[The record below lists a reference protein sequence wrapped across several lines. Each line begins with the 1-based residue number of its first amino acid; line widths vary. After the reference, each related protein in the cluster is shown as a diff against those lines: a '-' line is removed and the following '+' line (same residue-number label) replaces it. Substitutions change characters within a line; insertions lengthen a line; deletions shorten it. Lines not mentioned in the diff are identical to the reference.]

1 MRSFKLPSGL
11 CLAILGLAVASP
23 VCLAQAGAAP
33 ATAPAVTAP
42 VAGPAAPVTTLYARL
57 TEMERSHGSFA
68 QRVQLLTPTVDRVF
82 NLQTVLQ
89 NSLGLRYRTLPDAQK
104 QQLLEQ
110 FRQFTVAR
118 YVSNFA
124 AGGSEQFKVE
134 PAATPSPV
142 PGDQIVHTQI
152 VSGSTSTPISYVMRQ
167 NAGGSAGGDWQVVD
181 VLLNG
186 NISQV
191 AVQRADFGSSL
202 TSGDATP
209 LIESLRKKTQAFSDS

>member
-1 MRSFKLPSGL
+1 MRTTNLLTGL
-11 CLAILGLAVASP
+11 CLAMLGTVSLSSFGH
-23 VCLAQAGAAP
+23 AQATQASATQP
-33 ATAPAVTAP
+33 ATSGPVATVSALYAGLTQVEHSTAP
-42 VAGPAAPVTTLYARL
+42 F
-57 TEMERSHGSFA
+57 S
-68 QRVQLLTPTVDRVF
+68 QRVQLLTPVIDRAF
-82 NLQTVLQ
+82 DLQTVLQ
-89 NSLGLRYRTLPDAQK
+89 NSLGLRYRTIPDAQK

-124 AGGSEQFKVE
+124 AGGNDSFTVD
-134 PAATPSPV
+134 PAATASPI
-142 PGDQIVHTQI
+142 PGEQIVHSTIGGHDGGSGTQI
-152 VSGSTSTPISYVMRQ
+152 DYVMRQ
-167 NAGGSAGGDWQVVD
+167 GPAGWQVVD

-209 LIESLRKKTQAFSDS
+209 LIASLKKKTQSFSEG